1 MIFINKI
8 TANNQRIYRVSQ
20 KNAPS
25 DCCWTHSALAQS
37 PVADTLCAWKSIFW
51 SFLTK
56 TKQDKLLPSGI
67 HAKISPK
74 APIFGYDFGPIIV
87 LATFCLRHPVYYIKA
102 YGSPILTQNLG

>member
-1 MIFINKI
+1 MHFPLEANYIGLEMIEM
-8 TANNQRIYRVSQ
+8 
-20 KNAPS
+20 
-25 DCCWTHSALAQS
+25 
-37 PVADTLCAWKSIFW
+37 TLLRNVFFW

-74 APIFGYDFGPIIV
+74 APILGYDFGPIIM

-102 YGSPILTQNLG
+102 YGNWEPYIDPESRMNSV